1 MMSNIQYTNS
11 LLRIGSVSAVRGSSI
26 EILVDADK
34 NEPSLIHEGE
44 IIQNVTVGSFIII
57 HRGYR
62 RLVAQVQEEFLAENR
77 EWVTGKYQR
86 DSEHY
91 RRILKTTLLG
101 TYTDGI
107 FSHGRTLTPLIGNTA
122 YLATTSEKKQ
132 IYSNN
137 NSPNSPNDPNNTP
150 NESGGTLSS
159 ITDQSGARHQEIE
172 IGTLNNDS
180 SVRFSLIISAFFASH
195 IGIFGNTG
203 SGKSYTLTQIYTKLF
218 DIFVQRSTFPKH
230 THFIFFDLNGEYS
243 FNSNDQVL
251 CDRKFKTVH
260 NISKDEA
267 DTLKLPST
275 TLYDPDFWYTV
286 LEATEKTQQ
295 PFIRRT
301 LADMTDSM
309 YSRDNIFAIFQQLL
323 EGANPT
329 QVDHTLIF
337 SFLEDMHRCLD
348 SGNNVFDNEL
358 LDIRLA
364 LHFNSTTKGYYV
376 LDGLSNCYVGTSKFN
391 QTVNEFFNRAFSNS
405 FEPISNPTDKV
416 NTAFR
421 IQFYSD
427 IARGFSNTPH
437 LRPLISRLD
446 SRMPLLKTTLSFVD
460 NWKLPD
466 GVTIINLQ
474 NASLDMRKLIPLVI
488 TRALYREHKAKHQT
502 QHDSTDSIRRSC
514 HFLNLIIDEAHNLLS
529 YESSRES
536 ETWRNTRL
544 EMFEEILK
552 EGRKFGVF
560 VTLAS
565 QRPYDISSTITSQ
578 LHHYLLHQL
587 VNPNDVAAVRNSV
600 AYLDDLAFDEL
611 TSLARGTCIIS
622 GTSIQVPAIVNID
635 ILDSDQRPHNETIDL
650 NVHWEL

>member
-1 MMSNIQYTNS
+1 MTSNDQNMND
-11 LLRIGSVSAVRGSSI
+11 LLRIGSVNAVRGSSI
-26 EILVDADK
+26 EIVVDADK
-34 NEPSLIHEGE
+34 NEPSLIHKGE

-62 RLVAQVQEEFLAENR
+62 RLVVKVQEEFLTENR
-77 EWVTGKYQR
+77 DWPAGKYRR
-86 DSEHY
+86 DNEHY

-122 YLATTSEKKQ
+122 YLATTSDKEQ
-132 IYSNN
+132 INSNN
-137 NSPNSPNDPNNTP
+137 NSPNDP
-150 NESGGTLSS
+150 
-159 ITDQSGARHQEIE
+159 DQQIE

-180 SVRFSLIISAFFASH
+180 SVRFSLNVSAFFASH
-195 IGIFGNTG
+195 VGIFGNTG
-203 SGKSYTLTQIYTKLF
+203 SGKSYTLTQIYTQLFKLF
-218 DIFVQRSTFPKH
+218 ERRKSFPEK
-230 THFIFFDLNGEYS
+230 THFIIFDLNGEYS
-243 FNSNDQVL
+243 FNPDDQVL
-251 CDRKFKTVH
+251 CSPKFKTVY
-260 NISKDEA
+260 NISKDHA
-267 DTLKLPST
+267 DSLELPST

-301 LADMTDSM
+301 LAKITDSN
-309 YSRDNIFAIFQQLL
+309 YSRDNIFTIFQHLL

-337 SFLEDMHRCLD
+337 SFLEDMHDGLD
-348 SGNNVFDNEL
+348 HSNDRFADEL
-358 LDIRLA
+358 SNFRSI
-364 LHFNSTTKGYYV
+364 LHFNSTTRAYYV
-376 LDGLSNCYVGTSKFN
+376 LDESSTQHYSGKPFFN
-391 QTVNEFFNRAFSNS
+391 QRVYEFFNKAFSEN
-405 FEPISNPTDKV
+405 FQPISIPIDKI
-416 NTAFR
+416 NIAFR

-446 SRMPLLKTTLSFVD
+446 SRMPLLKTTLSFVE

-474 NASLDMRKLIPLVI
+474 NASLDTRKLIPLVI
-488 TRALYREHKAKHQT
+488 SRALYREHKSRHQAL
-502 QHDSTDSIRRSC
+502 DDGTDLTRRSH
-514 HFLNLIIDEAHNLLS
+514 HFLNFIIDEAHNLLS

-536 ETWRNTRL
+536 DTWRNTRL

-565 QRPYDISSTITSQ
+565 QRPHDISPTITSQ

-587 VNPNDVAAVRNSV
+587 VNPIDVAAVRNSV
-600 AYLDDLAFDEL
+600 AYLDELAFDEL

-635 ILDSDQRPHNETIDL
+635 KLHNDRRPHNETIDL
-650 NVHWEL
+650 NIHWQL

>member
-1 MMSNIQYTNS
+1 MND
-11 LLRIGSVSAVRGSSI
+11 LLRIGSVNAVRGSSI
-26 EILVDADK
+26 EIVVDADK
-34 NEPSLIHEGE
+34 NEPSLIHKGE

-62 RLVAQVQEEFLAENR
+62 RLVVKVQEEFLAENR
-77 EWVTGKYQR
+77 DWPAGKYRR
-86 DSEHY
+86 DNEHY

-122 YLATTSEKKQ
+122 YLATTSDKEQ
-132 IYSNN
+132 INSNN
-137 NSPNSPNDPNNTP
+137 NSPNDP
-150 NESGGTLSS
+150 
-159 ITDQSGARHQEIE
+159 DQQIE

-180 SVRFSLIISAFFASH
+180 SVRFSLNVSAFFASH
-195 IGIFGNTG
+195 VGIFGNTG
-203 SGKSYTLTQIYTKLF
+203 SGKSYTLTQIYTQLFKLF
-218 DIFVQRSTFPKH
+218 ERRKSFPEK
-230 THFIFFDLNGEYS
+230 THFIIFDLNGEYS
-243 FNSNDQVL
+243 FNPDDQVL
-251 CDRKFKTVH
+251 CSPKFKTVY
-260 NISKDEA
+260 NISKDHA
-267 DTLKLPST
+267 DSLELPST

-301 LADMTDSM
+301 LAKITDSN
-309 YSRDNIFAIFQQLL
+309 YSRDNIFKIFQHLL

-337 SFLEDMHRCLD
+337 SFLEDMHDGLD
-348 SGNNVFDNEL
+348 HSNDRFADEL
-358 LDIRLA
+358 SNFRSI
-364 LHFNSTTKGYYV
+364 LHFNSTTRAYYV
-376 LDGLSNCYVGTSKFN
+376 LDESSTPHYSGKPFFN
-391 QTVNEFFNRAFSNS
+391 QRVHEFFNKAFSEN
-405 FEPISNPTDKV
+405 FQPISIPIDKI
-416 NTAFR
+416 NIAFR

-446 SRMPLLKTTLSFVD
+446 SRMPLLKTTLSFVE

-474 NASLDMRKLIPLVI
+474 NASLDTRKLIPLVI
-488 TRALYREHKAKHQT
+488 SRALYREHKSRYQAL
-502 QHDSTDSIRRSC
+502 DDGTDLSRHSH
-514 HFLNLIIDEAHNLLS
+514 HFLNFIIDEAHNLLS

-536 ETWRNTRL
+536 DTWRNTRL

-565 QRPYDISSTITSQ
+565 QRPHDISPTITSQ

-587 VNPNDVAAVRNSV
+587 VNPIDVAAVRNSV
-600 AYLDDLAFDEL
+600 AYLDELAFDEL

-635 ILDSDQRPHNETIDL
+635 KLHNDRRPHNETIDL
-650 NVHWEL
+650 NIHWQL

>member
-1 MMSNIQYTNS
+1 MTSNDQNMND

-26 EILVDADK
+26 EIVVDADK
-34 NEPSLIHEGE
+34 NEPSLIHKGE

-62 RLVAQVQEEFLAENR
+62 RLVVKVQEEFLAENR
-77 EWVTGKYQR
+77 DWPAGKYRR
-86 DSEHY
+86 DDEHY

-101 TYTDGI
+101 TYTDGV
-107 FSHGRTLTPLIGNTA
+107 FSRGRTLTPLIGNTA
-122 YLATTSEKKQ
+122 YLATTSEKEQ
-132 IYSNN
+132 ICSNN
-137 NSPNSPNDPNNTP
+137 NSPNDPNDPNTP
-150 NESGGTLSS
+150 PDGTD
-159 ITDQSGARHQEIE
+159 IHDQQIE

-180 SVRFSLIISAFFASH
+180 SVRFSLNVSAFFASH
-195 IGIFGNTG
+195 VGIFGNTG
-203 SGKSYTLTQIYTKLF
+203 SGKSYTLAQIYTKLF
-218 DIFVQRSTFPKH
+218 DLFDSRQSFPEK
-230 THFIFFDLNGEYS
+230 THFIIFDLNGEYS
-243 FNSNDQVL
+243 FNPDDQVL
-251 CDRKFKTVH
+251 CNPRFKTVH
-260 NISKDEA
+260 NISNDHA
-267 DTLKLPST
+267 DSLELPST

-301 LADMTDSM
+301 LDNITDSK
-309 YSRDNIFAIFQQLL
+309 YSRDNIFAIFLQLL

-337 SFLEDMHRCLD
+337 SFLEDMHGGLD
-348 SGNNVFDNEL
+348 LSNDRFEHEL
-358 LDIRLA
+358 SNFRLI
-364 LHFNSTTKGYYV
+364 LHFNSTTRAYYV
-376 LDGLSNCYVGTSKFN
+376 HEGSKGQYSGGEIFDR
-391 QTVNEFFNRAFSNS
+391 TVREFFNKAFSENFQPS
-405 FEPISNPTDKV
+405 SNPLDKV
-416 NTAFR
+416 NIAFR

-460 NWKLPD
+460 RWKLAD

-474 NASLDMRKLIPLVI
+474 NASLEMRKLIPLVI
-488 TRALYREHKAKHQT
+488 TRALYREHKLRHKT
-502 QHDSTDSIRRSC
+502 LDNGTDLTRRSH
-514 HFLNLIIDEAHNLLS
+514 HFLNFIIDEAHNLLS

-536 ETWRNTRL
+536 DTWRNTRL

-565 QRPYDISSTITSQ
+565 QRPHDISPTITSQ

-587 VNPNDVAAVRNSV
+587 VNPIDVAAVRNSV
-600 AYLDDLAFDEL
+600 AYLDELAFDEL

-635 ILDSDQRPHNETIDL
+635 KLHNDQRPHNETIDL
-650 NVHWEL
+650 NIHWQL

>member
-1 MMSNIQYTNS
+1 MTSNDQNMND
-11 LLRIGSVSAVRGSSI
+11 LLRIGSVNAVRGSSI
-26 EILVDADK
+26 EIVVDADK
-34 NEPSLIHEGE
+34 NEPSLIHKGE

-62 RLVAQVQEEFLAENR
+62 RLVVKVEEEFLAENR
-77 EWVTGKYQR
+77 DWPAGKYRR
-86 DSEHY
+86 DNEHY

-101 TYTDGI
+101 TYTDGV

-122 YLATTSEKKQ
+122 YLATTSDKEQ

-137 NSPNSPNDPNNTP
+137 NSPNDPTDPCKTPHGNNPSPSSSLD
-150 NESGGTLSS
+150 GTG
-159 ITDQSGARHQEIE
+159 IHDQQIE
-172 IGTLNNDS
+172 IGTLNNDA
-180 SVRFSLIISAFFASH
+180 SVRFSLNVSAFFASH
-195 IGIFGNTG
+195 VGIFGNTG

-218 DIFVQRSTFPKH
+218 DLFDSRPSFPEK
-230 THFIFFDLNGEYS
+230 THFIIFDLNGEYS
-243 FNSNDQVL
+243 FNPDDQVL
-251 CDRKFKTVH
+251 CNPRFKTVY
-260 NISKDEA
+260 NISKDHA
-267 DTLKLPST
+267 DSLELPST

-301 LADMTDSM
+301 LTNITDSK
-309 YSRDNIFAIFQQLL
+309 YSRDNISAIFQQLL

-337 SFLEDMHRCLD
+337 SFLEDMHDGLD
-348 SGNNVFDNEL
+348 HSNNRFEHEL
-358 LDIRLA
+358 SNFRST
-364 LHFNSTTKGYYV
+364 LHFNSTTRAYYV
-376 LDGLSNCYVGTSKFN
+376 SDGENTYYAGKPFFDRTVG
-391 QTVNEFFNRAFSNS
+391 EFFNKAFSENFQPS
-405 FEPISNPTDKV
+405 SNPIDKV
-416 NTAFR
+416 NIAFR

-446 SRMPLLKTTLSFVD
+446 SRMPLLKTTLSFVEK
-460 NWKLPD
+460 WKLPD

-474 NASLDMRKLIPLVI
+474 NASLDTRKLIPLVI
-488 TRALYREHKAKHQT
+488 SRALYREHKSRHQT
-502 QHDSTDSIRRSC
+502 LDDGTDLTRRSH
-514 HFLNLIIDEAHNLLS
+514 HFLNFIIDEAHNLLS

-536 ETWRNTRL
+536 DTWRNTRL

-565 QRPYDISSTITSQ
+565 QRPHDISPTITSQ

-587 VNPNDVAAVRNSV
+587 VNPIDVAAVRNSV
-600 AYLDDLAFDEL
+600 AYLDELAFDEL

-635 ILDSDQRPHNETIDL
+635 KLHYDQRPHNETIDL
-650 NVHWEL
+650 NIHWQL

>member
-1 MMSNIQYTNS
+1 MTSNDQNMND
-11 LLRIGSVSAVRGSSI
+11 LLRIGSVNAVRGSSI
-26 EILVDADK
+26 EIVVDADK
-34 NEPSLIHEGE
+34 NEPSLIHKGE

-62 RLVAQVQEEFLAENR
+62 RLVVKVQEEFLAENR
-77 EWVTGKYQR
+77 DWPAGKYRR
-86 DSEHY
+86 DNEHY

-122 YLATTSEKKQ
+122 YLATTSDKEQ
-132 IYSNN
+132 INSNN
-137 NSPNSPNDPNNTP
+137 NSPNDP
-150 NESGGTLSS
+150 
-159 ITDQSGARHQEIE
+159 DQQIE

-180 SVRFSLIISAFFASH
+180 SVRFSLNVSAFFASH
-195 IGIFGNTG
+195 VGIFGNTG
-203 SGKSYTLTQIYTKLF
+203 SGKSYTLTQIYTQLFKLF
-218 DIFVQRSTFPKH
+218 ERRKSFPEK
-230 THFIFFDLNGEYS
+230 THFIIFDLNGEYS
-243 FNSNDQVL
+243 FNPNDQVL
-251 CDRKFKTVH
+251 CSPKFKTVY
-260 NISKDEA
+260 NISKDHA
-267 DTLKLPST
+267 DPLELPST

-301 LADMTDSM
+301 LAKITDSN
-309 YSRDNIFAIFQQLL
+309 YSRDNIFKIFQHLL

-337 SFLEDMHRCLD
+337 SFLEDMHDGLD
-348 SGNNVFDNEL
+348 HSNDRFADEL
-358 LDIRLA
+358 SNFRSI
-364 LHFNSTTKGYYV
+364 LHFNSTTRAYYV
-376 LDGLSNCYVGTSKFN
+376 LDESSTPHYSGKPFFN
-391 QTVNEFFNRAFSNS
+391 QRVHEFFNKAFSEN
-405 FEPISNPTDKV
+405 FQPISIPIDKI
-416 NTAFR
+416 NIAFR

-446 SRMPLLKTTLSFVD
+446 SRMPLLKTTLSFVE

-474 NASLDMRKLIPLVI
+474 NASLDTRKLIPLVI
-488 TRALYREHKAKHQT
+488 SRALYREHKSRYQAL
-502 QHDSTDSIRRSC
+502 DDGTDLSRHSH
-514 HFLNLIIDEAHNLLS
+514 HFLNFIIDEAHNLLS

-536 ETWRNTRL
+536 DTWRNTRL

-565 QRPYDISSTITSQ
+565 QRPHDISPTITSQ

-587 VNPNDVAAVRNSV
+587 VNPIDVAAVRNSV
-600 AYLDDLAFDEL
+600 AYLDELAFDEL

-635 ILDSDQRPHNETIDL
+635 KLHNDRRPHNETIDL
-650 NVHWEL
+650 NIHWQL

>member
-1 MMSNIQYTNS
+1 MSNVQYTNR

-26 EILVDADK
+26 EIVVDADK
-34 NEPSLIHEGE
+34 NEPSLIHQGE

-62 RLVAQVQEEFLAENR
+62 RLVAQVQEEFLVENR
-77 EWVTGKYQR
+77 EWPGGKYRR

-101 TYTDGI
+101 TYNDGI

-137 NSPNSPNDPNNTP
+137 DSPDNPNDPHKTP
-150 NESGGTLSS
+150 NGGDGPPLSIS
-159 ITDQSGARHQEIE
+159 DQSGTRHQQLE

-180 SVRFSLIISAFFASH
+180 SVRFSLNISPFFASH

-218 DIFVQRSTFPKH
+218 EIFEQRSAFPKH
-230 THFIFFDLNGEYS
+230 THFIIFDLNGEYS
-243 FNSNDQVL
+243 FNSNDRVL

-260 NISKDEA
+260 NISRHEA

-301 LADMTDSM
+301 LADMTDLK
-309 YSRDNIFAIFQQLL
+309 YSRDNVFAIFQQLL

-337 SFLEDMHRCLD
+337 SFLEDIHQYLD
-348 SGNNVFDNEL
+348 FGNKVFVNEL
-358 LDIRLA
+358 LKFRLA

-376 LDGLSNCYVGTSKFN
+376 LEGSTTYYVGSNKFN
-391 QTVNEFFNRAFSNS
+391 QTVSEFFNRAFSNN
-405 FEPISNPTDKV
+405 FETISNPIDKV

-446 SRMPLLKTTLSFVD
+446 SRIPLLKTTLSFVD
-460 NWKLPD
+460 NWELPD

-474 NASLDMRKLIPLVI
+474 NASLDMRKLVPLVI
-488 TRALYREHKAKHQT
+488 TRALYREHKSKFQT
-502 QHDSTDSIRRSC
+502 QHGSTDAICQPC

-529 YESSRES
+529 YEPSRES

-635 ILDSDQRPHNETIDL
+635 PLDTDRCPHNETIDL
-650 NVHWEL
+650 NDHWQL

>member
-1 MMSNIQYTNS
+1 MTSNDQNMND
-11 LLRIGSVSAVRGSSI
+11 LLRIGSVNAVRGSSI
-26 EILVDADK
+26 EIVVDADK
-34 NEPSLIHEGE
+34 NEPSLIHKGE

-62 RLVAQVQEEFLAENR
+62 RLVVKVQEEFLAENR
-77 EWVTGKYQR
+77 DWPAGKYRR
-86 DSEHY
+86 DNEHY

-122 YLATTSEKKQ
+122 YLATTSDKEQ
-132 IYSNN
+132 INSNN
-137 NSPNSPNDPNNTP
+137 NSPNDP
-150 NESGGTLSS
+150 
-159 ITDQSGARHQEIE
+159 DQQIE

-180 SVRFSLIISAFFASH
+180 SVRFSLNVSAFFASH
-195 IGIFGNTG
+195 VGIFGNTG
-203 SGKSYTLTQIYTKLF
+203 SGKSYTLTQIYTQLFKLF
-218 DIFVQRSTFPKH
+218 ERRKSFPEK
-230 THFIFFDLNGEYS
+230 THFIIFDLNGEYS
-243 FNSNDQVL
+243 FNPDDQVL
-251 CDRKFKTVH
+251 CSPKFKTVY
-260 NISKDEA
+260 NISNDHA
-267 DTLKLPST
+267 DSLELPST

-301 LADMTDSM
+301 LDNITDSK
-309 YSRDNIFAIFQQLL
+309 YSRDNIFAIFLQLL

-337 SFLEDMHRCLD
+337 SFLEDMHGGLD
-348 SGNNVFDNEL
+348 LSNDRFEHEL
-358 LDIRLA
+358 SNFRLI
-364 LHFNSTTKGYYV
+364 LHFNSTTKAYYV
-376 LDGLSNCYVGTSKFN
+376 HEGSKGQYFGGEIFDL
-391 QTVNEFFNRAFSNS
+391 TVREFFNKAFSENFQPS
-405 FEPISNPTDKV
+405 SNPLDEV
-416 NTAFR
+416 NIAFR

-446 SRMPLLKTTLSFVD
+446 SRMPLLKTTLSFVE

-474 NASLDMRKLIPLVI
+474 NASLDTRKLIPLVI
-488 TRALYREHKAKHQT
+488 TRALYREHKSRHQAL
-502 QHDSTDSIRRSC
+502 DNGTDLTRRSH
-514 HFLNLIIDEAHNLLS
+514 HFLNFIIDEAHNLLS

-536 ETWRNTRL
+536 DTWRNTRL

-565 QRPYDISSTITSQ
+565 QRPHDISPTITSQ

-587 VNPNDVAAVRNSV
+587 VNPIDVAAVRNSV
-600 AYLDDLAFDEL
+600 AYLDELAFDEL

-635 ILDSDQRPHNETIDL
+635 KLHNDQRPHNETIDL
-650 NVHWEL
+650 NIHWQL

>member
-1 MMSNIQYTNS
+1 MSNVQYTNR

-26 EILVDADK
+26 EIVVDADR
-34 NEPSLIHEGE
+34 NEPSLIHQGE

-77 EWVTGKYQR
+77 EWPAGKYRR

-101 TYTDGI
+101 TYNDGI

-132 IYSNN
+132 IYSND
-137 NSPNSPNDPNNTP
+137 NSPNNPNDPDKTP
-150 NESGGTLSS
+150 DGSDGPPSS
-159 ITDQSGARHQEIE
+159 YSDQSGNLHQQIE
-172 IGTLNNDS
+172 IGTLNNDP
-180 SVRFSLIISAFFASH
+180 SVRFSLNISPFFASH

-218 DIFVQRSTFPKH
+218 NIFEQRSTFPKH
-230 THFIFFDLNGEYS
+230 THFIIFDLNGEYS
-243 FNSNDQVL
+243 FNSNDRVL
-251 CDRKFKTVH
+251 CDHKFKSVH
-260 NISKDEA
+260 NISKHEA

-301 LADMTDSM
+301 LADMTDSR
-309 YSRDNIFAIFQQLL
+309 YSRDNVFAIFQQLL

-337 SFLEDMHRCLD
+337 SFLEDIHQYLD
-348 SGNNVFDNEL
+348 FGNKIFVNEL
-358 LDIRLA
+358 LKFRLA

-376 LDGLSNCYVGTSKFN
+376 LDGSTTYYVGSNKFN
-391 QTVNEFFNRAFSNS
+391 QTVSEFFNRAFSNN
-405 FEPISNPTDKV
+405 FETISNPIDKV

-446 SRMPLLKTTLSFVD
+446 SRIPLLKTTLSFVD
-460 NWKLPD
+460 NWELPD

-488 TRALYREHKAKHQT
+488 TRALYREHKSKFQT
-502 QHDSTDSIRRSC
+502 QHGSTDSIRQPY

-635 ILDSDQRPHNETIDL
+635 PLDNDRRPHNETIDL
-650 NVHWEL
+650 NDHWQL

>member
-1 MMSNIQYTNS
+1 MLKVQYTNRP
-11 LLRIGSVSAVRGSSI
+11 LRIGSVSAVRGSSI

-34 NEPSLIHEGE
+34 NEPSLIHQGE

-62 RLVAQVQEEFLAENR
+62 RLAAQVQEEFLAENR
-77 EWVTGKYQR
+77 EWPAGKYRR
-86 DSEHY
+86 DNEHY

-101 TYTDGI
+101 TFNDGI

-122 YLATTSEKKQ
+122 YLATTSDIEQ

-137 NSPNSPNDPNNTP
+137 NSPNDPTDPNKTP
-150 NESGGTLSS
+150 NGSGGPLSS
-159 ITDQSGARHQEIE
+159 ISDQSGTRHQQIE

-180 SVRFSLIISAFFASH
+180 SVRFSLNISPFFASH

-218 DIFVQRSTFPKH
+218 DLFDSRPSFPEK
-230 THFIFFDLNGEYS
+230 THFVIFDLNGEYS
-243 FNSNDQVL
+243 FNPDDQVL
-251 CDRKFKTVH
+251 CNPSFKTVY
-260 NISKDEA
+260 NISKDYA
-267 DTLKLPST
+267 DPLELPCT

-301 LADMTDSM
+301 LVDMANFK
-309 YSRDNIFAIFQQLL
+309 YSRENIFTIFQQLL

-329 QVDHTLIF
+329 QLDHTLVF
-337 SFLEDMHRCLD
+337 SFLEDMHRGLD
-348 SGNNVFDNEL
+348 FRNDRFVSEL
-358 LDIRLA
+358 SDFRLT
-364 LHFNSTTKGYYV
+364 LHFNSTTRAYYV
-376 LDGLSNCYVGTSKFN
+376 LDGSNSLYAGTPIFN
-391 QTVNEFFNRAFSNS
+391 QRIKEFFNCAFSENFQS
-405 FEPISNPTDKV
+405 ISNPIDKL
-416 NTAFR
+416 NIAFR

-460 NWKLPD
+460 NWEMAD

-488 TRALYREHKAKHQT
+488 TRALYREHKSQHQT
-502 QHDSTDSIRRSC
+502 YDGDTHLTRRS
-514 HFLNLIIDEAHNLLS
+514 HRFLNFIIDEAHNLLS

-536 ETWRNTRL
+536 DTWRNTRL

-552 EGRKFGVF
+552 EGRKFGAF

-565 QRPYDISSTITSQ
+565 QRPHDISPTITSQ

-587 VNPNDVAAVRNSV
+587 VNPKDVAAVRNSV

-635 ILDSDQRPHNETIDL
+635 KLHNDQQPHNETIDL
-650 NVHWEL
+650 NVHWQL

>member
-1 MMSNIQYTNS
+1 MTSNDQNMND
-11 LLRIGSVSAVRGSSI
+11 LLRIGSVNAVRGSSI
-26 EILVDADK
+26 EIVVDADK
-34 NEPSLIHEGE
+34 NEPSLIHKGE

-62 RLVAQVQEEFLAENR
+62 RLVVKVQEEFLAENR
-77 EWVTGKYQR
+77 DWPAGKYRR
-86 DSEHY
+86 DNEHY

-122 YLATTSEKKQ
+122 YLATTSDKEQ
-132 IYSNN
+132 INSNN
-137 NSPNSPNDPNNTP
+137 NSPNDP
-150 NESGGTLSS
+150 
-159 ITDQSGARHQEIE
+159 DQQIE

-180 SVRFSLIISAFFASH
+180 SVRFSLNVSAFFASH
-195 IGIFGNTG
+195 VGIFGNTG
-203 SGKSYTLTQIYTKLF
+203 SGKSYTLTQIYTQLFKLF
-218 DIFVQRSTFPKH
+218 ERRKSFPEK
-230 THFIFFDLNGEYS
+230 THFIIFDLNGEYS
-243 FNSNDQVL
+243 FNPDDQVL
-251 CDRKFKTVH
+251 CSPKFKTVY
-260 NISKDEA
+260 NISKDHA
-267 DTLKLPST
+267 DSLELPST

-301 LADMTDSM
+301 LAKITDSN
-309 YSRDNIFAIFQQLL
+309 YSRDNIFTIFQHLL

-337 SFLEDMHRCLD
+337 SFLEDMHDGLD
-348 SGNNVFDNEL
+348 HSNDRFADEL
-358 LDIRLA
+358 SNFRSI
-364 LHFNSTTKGYYV
+364 LHFNSTTRAYYV
-376 LDGLSNCYVGTSKFN
+376 LDESSTPHYSGKPFFN
-391 QTVNEFFNRAFSNS
+391 QRVYEFFNKAFSEN
-405 FEPISNPTDKV
+405 FQPISIPIDKI
-416 NTAFR
+416 NIAFR

-446 SRMPLLKTTLSFVD
+446 SRMPLLKTTLSFVE

-474 NASLDMRKLIPLVI
+474 NASLDTRKLIPLVI
-488 TRALYREHKAKHQT
+488 SRALYREHKLRHQAL
-502 QHDSTDSIRRSC
+502 DDGTDLTRRSH
-514 HFLNLIIDEAHNLLS
+514 HFLNFIIDEAHNLLS

-536 ETWRNTRL
+536 DTWRNTRL

-565 QRPYDISSTITSQ
+565 QRPHDISPTITSQ

-587 VNPNDVAAVRNSV
+587 VNPIDVAAVRNSV
-600 AYLDDLAFDEL
+600 AYLDELAFDEL

-635 ILDSDQRPHNETIDL
+635 KLHNDRRPHNETIDL
-650 NVHWEL
+650 NIHWQL

>member
-1 MMSNIQYTNS
+1 MLKVQYTNRP
-11 LLRIGSVSAVRGSSI
+11 LRIGSVSAVRGSSI
-26 EILVDADK
+26 EVLVDADK
-34 NEPSLIHEGE
+34 NEPSLIHQGE

-62 RLVAQVQEEFLAENR
+62 RLAAQVQEEFLAENR
-77 EWVTGKYQR
+77 EWPAGKYRR
-86 DSEHY
+86 DNEHY

-101 TYTDGI
+101 TFNDGI

-122 YLATTSEKKQ
+122 YLATTSDIEQ

-137 NSPNSPNDPNNTP
+137 NSPNDPTDPNKTP
-150 NESGGTLSS
+150 NGSGGPLSS
-159 ITDQSGARHQEIE
+159 ISDQSGTRHQQIE

-180 SVRFSLIISAFFASH
+180 SVRFSLNVSAFFASH
-195 IGIFGNTG
+195 VGIFGNTG
-203 SGKSYTLTQIYTKLF
+203 SGKSYTLTQIYTQLFKLF
-218 DIFVQRSTFPKH
+218 ERRKSFPKK
-230 THFIFFDLNGEYS
+230 THFIIFDLNGEYS
-243 FNSNDQVL
+243 FNPDDQVL
-251 CDRKFKTVH
+251 CSPKFKTVY
-260 NISKDEA
+260 NISKDHA
-267 DTLKLPST
+267 DSLELPST

-301 LADMTDSM
+301 LAKITDSN
-309 YSRDNIFAIFQQLL
+309 YSRDNIFTIFQHLL

-337 SFLEDMHRCLD
+337 SFLEDMHDGLD
-348 SGNNVFDNEL
+348 HSNDRFADEL
-358 LDIRLA
+358 SNFRSI
-364 LHFNSTTKGYYV
+364 LHFNSTTRAYYV
-376 LDGLSNCYVGTSKFN
+376 HEGSKGQYFGGEIFDL
-391 QTVNEFFNRAFSNS
+391 TVREFFNKAFSENFQPS
-405 FEPISNPTDKV
+405 LNPLDEV
-416 NTAFR
+416 NIAFR

-446 SRMPLLKTTLSFVD
+446 SRMPLLKTTLSFVE

-474 NASLDMRKLIPLVI
+474 NASLDTRKLIPLVI
-488 TRALYREHKAKHQT
+488 TRALYREHKSRHQEL
-502 QHDSTDSIRRSC
+502 DNGTDLTRRSH
-514 HFLNLIIDEAHNLLS
+514 HFLNFIIDEAHNLLS

-536 ETWRNTRL
+536 DTWRNTRL

-565 QRPYDISSTITSQ
+565 QRPHDISPTITSQ

-587 VNPNDVAAVRNSV
+587 VNPIDVAAVRNSV
-600 AYLDDLAFDEL
+600 AYLDELAFDEL

-635 ILDSDQRPHNETIDL
+635 KLHNDQRPHNETIDL
-650 NVHWEL
+650 NIHWQL

>member
-1 MMSNIQYTNS
+1 
-11 LLRIGSVSAVRGSSI
+11 
-26 EILVDADK
+26 
-34 NEPSLIHEGE
+34 
-44 IIQNVTVGSFIII
+44 
-57 HRGYR
+57 
-62 RLVAQVQEEFLAENR
+62 
-77 EWVTGKYQR
+77 
-86 DSEHY
+86 
-91 RRILKTTLLG
+91 
-101 TYTDGI
+101 
-107 FSHGRTLTPLIGNTA
+107 
-122 YLATTSEKKQ
+122 
-132 IYSNN
+132 
-137 NSPNSPNDPNNTP
+137 
-150 NESGGTLSS
+150 
-159 ITDQSGARHQEIE
+159 
-172 IGTLNNDS
+172 
-180 SVRFSLIISAFFASH
+180 
-195 IGIFGNTG
+195 
-203 SGKSYTLTQIYTKLF
+203 
-218 DIFVQRSTFPKH
+218 
-230 THFIFFDLNGEYS
+230 
-243 FNSNDQVL
+243 
-251 CDRKFKTVH
+251 
-260 NISKDEA
+260 
-267 DTLKLPST
+267 
-275 TLYDPDFWYTV
+275 
-286 LEATEKTQQ
+286 
-295 PFIRRT
+295 
-301 LADMTDSM
+301 MTDLK

-337 SFLEDMHRCLD
+337 SFLEDMHQCLD
-348 SGNNVFDNEL
+348 SENKTFVNEL
-358 LDIRLA
+358 LKFRLA

-376 LDGLSNCYVGTSKFN
+376 LDGSTSCYVGTSKFN
-391 QTVNEFFNRAFSNS
+391 QTVSKFFNRAFSNN
-405 FEPISNPTDKV
+405 FESVSNPIDKI

-446 SRMPLLKTTLSFVD
+446 SRMPLLKTTLSFID

-474 NASLDMRKLIPLVI
+474 NASLDMRKLIPLVV
-488 TRALYREHKAKHQT
+488 TRALYREHKSKFKT
-502 QHDSTDSIRRSC
+502 QHNGADTIRQSY

-635 ILDSDQRPHNETIDL
+635 PLDNDRRPHNETIDL
-650 NVHWEL
+650 NDHWQL